1 MDKEKIIKFADEMIE
16 EYGVHCS
23 YKDNLADDWAIEDE
37 GLWFKCS
44 ECGEPILFEDW
55 ELDEVSGYCPI
66 CEFEW
71 E

>member
-1 MDKEKIIKFADEMIE
+1 MDKEKIIKFIDEMIE
-16 EYGVHCS
+16 EYGVRS
-23 YKDNLADDWAIEDE
+23 YKDNLADDWTIEDE
-37 GLWFKCS
+37 GLWFECP

-55 ELDEVSGYCPI
+55 GLDEVSGHCLN